1 MARLPYLEA
10 DQVAPEYRDMLK
22 RNTNL
27 HKLLVNSP
35 DMARAFNGIGGYIRF
50 KSKLD
55 PRLRELAILQ
65 VGWMEKSEYEF
76 THHVKIG
83 REFGVTD
90 DDIVALMAE
99 TGGSRLAVLGWA
111 YKGWPP
117 TDDMR
122 GTPIATMMPVFD
134 EAGISVVGH
143 DPLVANDVIR
153 AYGGQP
159 SDIASAFS
167 GADAVLVI
175 TDHPQYRALDIG
187 SLLSGSEVRLVFDS
201 WRILDEATVRS
212 HGARYAGLGYEPSTT
227 QACLEGARS

>member
-35 DMARAFNGIGGYIRF
+35 DMARAFNGLGNFIRH

-90 DDIVALMAE
+90 ADIEGLFAE
-99 TGGSRLAVLGWA
+99 TAGKPSKLEPLTKAILKGAREMVKDIGMSEATFAEIKKSLSDEHMTDLVLTIAFYCAVVRVL
-111 YKGWPP
+111 
-117 TDDMR
+117 
-122 GTPIATMMPVFD
+122 ATMKIDNEPTYK
-134 EAGISVVGH
+134 E
-143 DPLVANDVIR
+143 
-153 AYGGQP
+153 
-159 SDIASAFS
+159 
-167 GADAVLVI
+167 VLQ
-175 TDHPQYRALDIG
+175 QYPIPG
-187 SLLSGSEVRLVFDS
+187 VN
-201 WRILDEATVRS
+201 
-212 HGARYAGLGYEPSTT
+212 
-227 QACLEGARS
+227 